1 MVLGLNNLGW
11 SLANGFPK
19 HFLKKLGTN
28 RLNRRSK
35 LVEFSEIHPA
45 GLQNLPAAHVQGD
58 RLAPLGPRDQV
69 IEPLGSLKHDETLH
83 RLTNFTDLGENH
95 NLEITKQ
102 LKLTR

>member
-35 LVEFSEIHPA
+35 LVEFSVKFIQLRFKIYPQPMSKETA
-45 GLQNLPAAHVQGD
+45 WR
-58 RLAPLGPRDQV
+58 RLAPG
-69 IEPLGSLKHDETLH
+69 IK
-83 RLTNFTDLGENH
+83 
-95 NLEITKQ
+95 
-102 LKLTR
+102 